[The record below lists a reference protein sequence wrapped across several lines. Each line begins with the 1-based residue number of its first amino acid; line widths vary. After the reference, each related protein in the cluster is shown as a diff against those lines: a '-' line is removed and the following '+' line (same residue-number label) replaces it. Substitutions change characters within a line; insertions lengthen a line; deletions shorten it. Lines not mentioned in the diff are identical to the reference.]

1 MQYELGW
8 DTSGRRCVINE
19 QGKWI
24 TNIPNNMSENEVLER
39 LSRGESVFFDGRNQG
54 MQNIPAAMV
63 DVSTRPAVAPR
74 EDWPIYDEIFNLWF
88 ADINDDD
95 LRHTDEIFDEAKKVR
110 DAGGDIDTV
119 IYRYIP
125 RPAWKN
131 RQQSKDNS

>member
-39 LSRGESVFFDGRNQG
+39 LSRGERVFFDGRNQG

-63 DVSTRPAVAPR
+63 DVSTRPVVAPR

-95 LRHTDEIFDEAKKVR
+95 FRHTNEIFEEAKQVR

-125 RPAWKN
+125 KPAWKN
-131 RQQSKDNS
+131 RQQSKGNS

>member
-1 MQYELGW
+1 MQYEVGW
-8 DTSGRRCVINE
+8 DTSGRRCVIDE
-19 QGKWI
+19 DGKWI